1 MSGEDASRVNKT
13 PEIPHPAAST
23 RLGLVAAGRAMQD
36 SGRVTPERAEG
47 QPLANNLLFLF
58 EFELRKG
65 E

>member
-1 MSGEDASRVNKT
+1 
-13 PEIPHPAAST
+13 
-23 RLGLVAAGRAMQD
+23 MQD